1 MSNHGNEKHP
11 EFGHV
16 APLWVLFATFGA
28 LVVLTILTYG
38 AAMVD
43 LGPLNIPVALG
54 IAALKAALVALF
66 FMHLFWDNKFNAF
79 ILVTGVVF
87 VALFIGIA
95 LLDTAQYRPDLI
107 PDYAPL
113 INNGR

>member
-16 APLWVLFATFGA
+16 APLWALFATFGA
-28 LVVLTILTYG
+28 LIVLTLLTYG
-38 AAMVD
+38 ATYVD
-43 LGPLNIPVALG
+43 LGPLNLFVAMG
-54 IAALKAALVALF
+54 IAAVKAGLVALF
-66 FMHLFWDNKFNAF
+66 FMHLFWDNKFHSF
-79 ILVTGVVF
+79 ILVVGVVV

-95 LLDTAQYRPDLI
+95 LLDTTQYQPDLI

-113 INNGR
+113 INN